1 MHADGLRGRHSWF
14 DDLARVTAGGMLAT
28 PRFWLVAVLAFAA
41 SLGPYGL
48 PGAVALQ
55 VGCGALAGALAM
67 QSFGRDPFANVPLFF
82 LPGVVLL
89 LHFFVTTESAYTRD
103 RLGVPLLIVC
113 GMLVA
118 AVGTTGGKR
127 VHRWLAP
134 FLMAAGVLVVLFGR
148 VGFALYQPG
157 YRADRWIVLW
167 SLGVATCMLAMA
179 PPSDTDEGDAPT
191 KAAGS
196 SPWVRWFLFPAIV
209 VALPVPGDTRLSIQI
224 AAAFAL
230 AVFSGCVA
238 AHVAR
243 GTGAEQRA
251 AAASRL
257 ARCARELP
265 WSASALIILAGI
277 AVAWTNGHV
286 RASLMLWTGVRDS
299 PSYAPSASAAS
310 LAMSAPVAVLAHG
323 PWRSHRRRG
332 RFAPW
337 FVALLLPGALVFVSV
352 VPAVLIGGQRDWFL
366 LEVGRSLMWGWPGM
380 VLPLLAALVVPRC
393 ARVFGAL
400 EAALLF
406 GAMALGPLSLA
417 FFDAGGNFVFREE
430 SGWTTMARTYG
441 VPVLAALFIHRM
453 ASCRISSRSLL
464 RGGFVVAGLVA
475 LLSLIAFEPLA
486 VRTYVDAPHGPF
498 WVRGRDI
505 AAFGGIAT
513 DWMVAFAALL
523 AARLLASGGAVA
535 SPAGSSSA
543 GSSSGGIS
551 IVTDESTAA
560 S

>member
-1 MHADGLRGRHSWF
+1 MHTDGLRGRHSWF
-14 DDLARVTAGGMLAT
+14 DDLARVTAGGLLAT
-28 PRFWLVAVLAFAA
+28 PRFWLAAILAFAVC
-41 SLGPYGL
+41 LGPYGL

-67 QSFGRDPFANVPLFF
+67 QSSGRDPFANVPLFF
-82 LPGVVLL
+82 LPVVVVL
-89 LHFFVTTESAYTRD
+89 LHFFVTRESAYTRD

-134 FLMAAGVLVVLFGR
+134 FLMVAGVLEVLLGR
-148 VGFALYQPG
+148 VELGFYQPG
-157 YRADRWIVLW
+157 YRADNWIVLW
-167 SLGVATCMLAMA
+167 ALSVATCMLALA
-179 PPSDTDEGDAPT
+179 PPSDADESDAPT
-191 KAAGS
+191 KASGH
-196 SPWVRWFLFPAIV
+196 SPWVRWLLFPAIA
-209 VALPVPGDTRLSIQI
+209 VALPVPGDTLLSIRI
-224 AAAFAL
+224 ASAFAL

-251 AAASRL
+251 SAASRL
-257 ARCARELP
+257 ARRARELP
-265 WSASALIILAGI
+265 WSASALIVLAGI
-277 AVAWTNGHV
+277 AVAWTSGQV
-286 RASLMLWTGVRDS
+286 RASLILWIGVSDS
-299 PSYAPSASAAS
+299 PSYAPSGSAVS

-352 VPAVLIGGQRDWFL
+352 VPAVLLGGQRDLFFP
-366 LEVGRSLMWGWPGM
+366 EFGRILVWGWPDM

-430 SGWTTMARTYG
+430 SGWTTMPRTYG

-453 ASCRISSRSLL
+453 ASCRISSPSLL
-464 RGGFVVAGLVA
+464 RGGFAVAGVVALS
-475 LLSLIAFEPLA
+475 SLIAFELVA

-498 WVRGRDI
+498 WVRGREI

-523 AARLLASGGAVA
+523 AARLLATGGGAA
-535 SPAGSSSA
+535 SPAAHSSA
-543 GSSSGGIS
+543 GSSSGATS
-551 IVTDESTAA
+551 IVTDESAAA